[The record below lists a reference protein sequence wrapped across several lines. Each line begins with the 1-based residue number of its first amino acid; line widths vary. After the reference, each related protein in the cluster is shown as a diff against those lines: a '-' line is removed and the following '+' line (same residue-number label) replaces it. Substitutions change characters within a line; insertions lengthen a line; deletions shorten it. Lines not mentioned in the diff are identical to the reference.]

1 MQVVV
6 IALSCVTVTSLTLS
20 LSIEQ
25 EEDLKRRIIAEQE
38 KVQIEREKQ
47 SKEKARVNQTSKI
60 LPSYASIDRDKR
72 QALTSLSHLQYI
84 SEQFSKWMFS
94 IDPTNQ
100 PSASMPVS

>member
-38 KVQIEREKQ
+38 KVQMEREKQ

-72 QALTSLSHLQYI
+72 QALTTLSHLQYI

-100 PSASMPVS
+100 PTASMPVS